1 MKAFYNSYQKNK
13 TSCDSYMD
21 STTKPMDV
29 IVHFSS
35 ILEDH
40 LLLINNKLKEAGVGP
55 LYVTDVQ
62 QIETAKSESKD
73 AYTVVAFLF
82 GLNQNSYGQL
92 MNDLHNTFRMGRYEY
107 HTYPTTDYD
116 LSKNW
121 KGNPASTA
129 VSPNNGVAFL
139 TKNKG

>member
-40 LLLINNKLKEAGVGP
+40 LLLINNKLKEAGVDPSEMANG
-55 LYVTDVQ
+55 Q
-62 QIETAKSESKD
+62 QVDTA
-73 AYTVVAFLF
+73 
-82 GLNQNSYGQL
+82 
-92 MNDLHNTFRMGRYEY
+92 NT
-107 HTYPTTDYD
+107 
-116 LSKNW
+116 
-121 KGNPASTA
+121 
-129 VSPNNGVAFL
+129 
-139 TKNKG
+139 